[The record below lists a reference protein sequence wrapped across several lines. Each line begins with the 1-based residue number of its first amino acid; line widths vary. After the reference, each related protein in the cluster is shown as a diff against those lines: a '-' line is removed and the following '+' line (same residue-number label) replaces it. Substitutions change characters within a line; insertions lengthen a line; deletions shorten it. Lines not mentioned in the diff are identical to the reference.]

1 MTIRVYVQS
10 EYLSDIKLVEVDDA
24 ATLHD
29 LKRAAQELL
38 PAGTDVSELTLSV
51 EDDQNDDEEADSP
64 EVTHVRELKKDRG
77 IRVHLHRC
85 KHVEVYVRFANETVH
100 RKFRPATT
108 VGRVRNWAGRKLGM
122 DAGDIAEHVL
132 QVAGTTE
139 QPDVDVHI
147 GTLARCPQCSVTFDL
162 VPAHRING

>member
-10 EYLSDIKLVEVDDA
+10 EYLSDVKLVEVDDN

-38 PAGTDVSELTLSV
+38 PAGTDVSELSLSV
-51 EDDQNDDEEADSP
+51 EDDQEVDEEADRP
-64 EVTHVRELKKDRG
+64 EVIHVRDLKKGHG
-77 IRVHLHRC
+77 IRVHLHHC
-85 KHVEVYVRFANETVH
+85 KHVEVCVRFANETVH

-108 VGRVRNWAGRKLGM
+108 VGRVRNWAGGKLGM
-122 DAGDIAEHVL
+122 DPGDIAEHVL
-132 QVAGTTE
+132 QVSGTTE

-147 GTLARCPQCSVTFDL
+147 GALARCPQCSVTFDL